1 MEEDALGATK
11 PKPRWEN
18 KEATLEISNSKELN
32 LKDNERIADIRK
44 YTSLRSKRVIESA
57 NLLTVE
63 KEDEMEMNL
72 DPVDTTLF
80 IFNKTEHTKMPN
92 DDINESDSEKL

>member
-1 MEEDALGATK
+1 MEKDVLGAMK

-32 LKDNERIADIRK
+32 LEDNERIADIGK
-44 YTSLRSKRVIESA
+44 HSYLRSKRVMESA
-57 NLLTVE
+57 NLFTIE
-63 KEDEMEMNL
+63 KEEKIGMNL

-80 IFNKTEHTKMPN
+80 IYITY
-92 DDINESDSEKL
+92 